1 MPRITSQELATVLKY
16 MAFLFL
22 DAFTQNTMSFLLGKL
37 NNGNITYKSRCKRH
51 ICRMQLDY

>member
-16 MAFLFL
+16 TAFLFL

-37 NNGNITYKSRCKRH
+37 NDGNIT
-51 ICRMQLDY
+51 